1 MGEETEYSEN
11 RKGKM
16 MRIIAITKKCLECEK
31 ELILSSVEKE
41 DKVLF
46 FDNEKE
52 LLKSEDYANIEIV
65 FGEPENST
73 IHFMK
78 NLRWIQMTWAGAN
91 KYTSVPDFPDHVVL
105 TSASGAYGCVISEYI
120 VSGILALYKNLF
132 SYRAQMKSGGWNRIE
147 GEETLEGKRVLI
159 LGTGNIGQETAK
171 KLRCFGAYT
180 VGICR
185 TPGSK
190 HLSFDE
196 IYTID
201 SVDTQL
207 QSADVVII
215 ALPGTPETQGMFDAE
230 RIKKMKANAILV
242 NVGRGF
248 VVNTDELTNA
258 LQNGLLR
265 GAVLDVTDPEPLPE
279 KHPLRSM
286 ENVLLTPH
294 ISGISWGE
302 NMFTRKR
309 ILDIFCENLKRDK
322 NNEPKKNIIDFS
334 KGY

>member
-1 MGEETEYSEN
+1 
-11 RKGKM
+11 M
-16 MRIIAITKKCLECEK
+16 MRIIAIIKKCLECEK
-31 ELILSSVEKE
+31 KLILSSVEKE
-41 DKVLF
+41 DKVLL

-52 LLKSEDYANIEIV
+52 LLKSEDCANIEIV
-65 FGEPENST
+65 FGEPELST
-73 IHFMK
+73 IRFMK

-91 KYTSVPDFPDHVVL
+91 KYTSVLDFPANIIL

-132 SYRAQMKSGGWNRIE
+132 SYRAQMKSGGWYKME
-147 GEETLEGKRVLI
+147 GDDTLEGKRVLI

-171 KLRCFGAYT
+171 KLSCFGAYT
-180 VGICR
+180 VGSCR
-185 TPGSK
+185 IPSNED
-190 HLSFDE
+190 LPFDE

-201 SVDTQL
+201 SVDMQL
-207 QSADVVII
+207 QDADVVII
-215 ALPGTPETQGMFDAE
+215 ALPGTAETAGMFDAE
-230 RIKKMKANAILV
+230 RIKKMKASAILV

-258 LQNGLLR
+258 LQKGLLR
-265 GAVLDVTDPEPLPE
+265 GAVLDVTEPEPLPE
-279 KHPLRSM
+279 KHPLRYM

-302 NMFTRKR
+302 NKFTRKR
-309 ILDIFCENLKRDK
+309 ILDIFCENMKRDK
-322 NNEPKKNIIDFS
+322 NNEPKKNIIDFG

>member
-1 MGEETEYSEN
+1 
-11 RKGKM
+11 
-16 MRIIAITKKCLECEK
+16 MRIIAIIKKCLEYEK
-31 ELILSSVEKE
+31 KLILSSVEKE

-52 LLKSEDYANIEIV
+52 LLESEDRLNIEIV
-65 FGEPENST
+65 FGEPEHST
-73 IHFMK
+73 IQSMK

-91 KYTSVPDFPDHVVL
+91 KYTSDSDFPDDIIL

-120 VSGILALYKNLF
+120 VSGILTLYKNLF
-132 SYRAQMKSGGWNRIE
+132 SYRTQMKNGGWNKIE
-147 GEETLEGKRVLI
+147 GDDTLEGKRVLI

-185 TPGSK
+185 TPVNK

-196 IYTID
+196 MYTID
-201 SVDTQL
+201 NIDTQL

-215 ALPGTPETQGMFDAE
+215 ALPGTAETAGMFDKE
-230 RIKKMKANAILV
+230 RIKKMKPNAILV

-248 VVNTDELTNA
+248 IVNTDELTNA
-258 LQNGLLR
+258 LQKGLLR

-279 KHPLRSM
+279 KHPLRYM

-302 NMFTRKR
+302 NKFTRKR
-309 ILDIFCENLKRDK
+309 ILDIFCENMKRDR
-322 NNEPKKNIIDFS
+322 NNEPKMNVIDFS

>member
-1 MGEETEYSEN
+1 
-11 RKGKM
+11 
-16 MRIIAITKKCLECEK
+16 MRTIAIIKKCMECEK
-31 ELILSSVEKE
+31 QLILSSVEKE

-46 FDNEKE
+46 FDNEEE
-52 LLKSEDYANIEIV
+52 LLKSKNLANIEII
-65 FGEPENST
+65 FGEPEHST

-91 KYTSVPDFPDHVVL
+91 KYTSAPDFPAHMIL
-105 TSASGAYGCVISEYI
+105 TGASGAYGCVISEYI

-132 SYRAQMKSGGWNRIE
+132 LYRRQMESGGFNKIA
-147 GEETLEGKRVLI
+147 GDDTLEGKRVLI

-185 TPGSK
+185 TSCNKSLP
-190 HLSFDE
+190 FDE
-196 IYTID
+196 IYTVD
-201 SVDTQL
+201 SVDMQL

-215 ALPGTPETQGMFDAE
+215 ALPGTSETAGMFDAE
-230 RIKKMKANAILV
+230 RIKKMKATAILV

-248 VVNTDELTNA
+248 VVNTDELTDA

-265 GAVLDVTDPEPLPE
+265 GAVLDVTEPEPLPE
-279 KHPLRSM
+279 KHPLRTM

-294 ISGISWGE
+294 VSGISWGE
-302 NMFTRKR
+302 NKFTRKR
-309 ILDIFCENLKRDK
+309 ILDIFCENLKRD
-322 NNEPKKNIIDFS
+322 NHNETKKNVIDFS

>member
-1 MGEETEYSEN
+1 
-11 RKGKM
+11 M
-16 MRIIAITKKCLECEK
+16 MRVIAIIKKCLECEK
-31 ELILSSVEKE
+31 KLILSSVEKE

-65 FGEPENST
+65 FGEPEYST
-73 IHFMK
+73 IRFMK

-91 KYTSVPDFPDHVVL
+91 KYTSGPDFPDHIIL
-105 TSASGAYGCVISEYI
+105 TSASGAFGCVISEYI

-132 SYRAQMKSGGWNRIE
+132 SYREQMKSGGWNQIE
-147 GEETLEGKRVLI
+147 SDDTLEGKRVLI

-171 KLRCFGAYT
+171 KLRCLGSYT

-185 TPGSK
+185 TPSNK
-190 HLSFDE
+190 HLPFDE

-215 ALPGTPETQGMFDAE
+215 TLPGTVETAGMFDAE

-258 LQNGLLR
+258 LQKGLLR
-265 GAVLDVTDPEPLPE
+265 GAVLDVADPEPLPE
-279 KHPLRSM
+279 KHPLRYM

-302 NMFTRKR
+302 NKFTRKR
-309 ILDIFCENLKRDK
+309 ILDIFCENMKRDS
-322 NNEPKKNIIDFS
+322 NNEPKTNIIDFS

>member
-1 MGEETEYSEN
+1 
-11 RKGKM
+11 
-16 MRIIAITKKCLECEK
+16 MRNIAIIKKCLEYEK

-46 FDNEKE
+46 FDNEEE
-52 LLKSEDYANIEIV
+52 LLKSEDYGKIEIV
-65 FGEPENST
+65 FGEPEHNT
-73 IHFMK
+73 IHLMK

-91 KYTSVPDFPDHVVL
+91 KYTSVPDFPDNITL

-120 VSGILALYKNLF
+120 VSGILALYKRLF
-132 SYRAQMKSGGWNRIE
+132 SYREQMKRGGWNQIV
-147 GEETLEGKRVLI
+147 GDDTLEGKRVLI

-171 KLRCFGAYT
+171 KLRCFGVYT

-185 TPGSK
+185 TPGNK
-190 HLSFDE
+190 HSSFDE
-196 IYTID
+196 IDTID
-201 SVDTQL
+201 NVDTQL

-215 ALPGTPETQGMFDAE
+215 ALPGTAQTAGMFDSE

-248 VVNTDELTNA
+248 IVDTEELTNA
-258 LQNGLLR
+258 LQKGLLT
-265 GAVLDVTDPEPLPE
+265 GAVLDVTEPEPLPE
-279 KHPLRSM
+279 KHPLRDM

-302 NMFTRKR
+302 NKFTRKR
-309 ILDIFCENLKRDK
+309 ILDIFCENLKRDRSD
-322 NNEPKKNIIDFS
+322 EPKKNRIDFS

>member
-1 MGEETEYSEN
+1 
-11 RKGKM
+11 M
-16 MRIIAITKKCLECEK
+16 MRIIAIIKKCLECEK

-41 DKVLF
+41 DKVLL
-46 FDNEKE
+46 FDNEEE
-52 LLKSEDYANIEIV
+52 LLKSEDYANVEIV
-65 FGEPENST
+65 FGEPEHST
-73 IHFMK
+73 IHSMK

-91 KYTSVPDFPDHVVL
+91 KYTSAPDFPDNIIL
-105 TSASGAYGCVISEYI
+105 TSASGAYGSVISEYI
-120 VSGILALYKNLF
+120 VSGILALTKNLF
-132 SYRAQMKSGGWNRIE
+132 SYRVQMKSGGWNKIE
-147 GEETLEGKRVLI
+147 GDDTLEGKRVLI

-171 KLRCFGAYT
+171 KLRCFGCYT

-185 TPGSK
+185 TPGNK
-190 HLSFDE
+190 DMPFDE

-201 SVDTQL
+201 SVDEQL
-207 QSADVVII
+207 QCADVVII
-215 ALPGTPETQGMFDAE
+215 ALPGTAETEGMFDAE

-248 VVNTDELTNA
+248 IVNTDELTDA

-265 GAVLDVTDPEPLPE
+265 GAVLDVTNPEPLPE
-279 KHPLRSM
+279 KHPLRYM

-302 NMFTRKR
+302 NKMTRKR
-309 ILDIFCENLKRDK
+309 ILDIFCENMKRDK
-322 NNEPKKNIIDFS
+322 NDEPKKNIIDFS

>member
-1 MGEETEYSEN
+1 
-11 RKGKM
+11 
-16 MRIIAITKKCLECEK
+16 MRIIAIIKKCLECEK
-31 ELILSSVEKE
+31 KLILSSVEKE

-65 FGEPENST
+65 FGEPEHST

-91 KYTSVPDFPDHVVL
+91 KYTSAPDFPDNIIL

-120 VSGILALYKNLF
+120 ISGILALYKNLF
-132 SYRAQMKSGGWNRIE
+132 SYRTQMKSGGWNQIK
-147 GEETLEGKRVLI
+147 GDGTLEGKRVLI

-185 TPGSK
+185 TPSNK
-190 HLSFDE
+190 HLYFDE

-215 ALPGTPETQGMFDAE
+215 ALPGTAETVGMFDAE
-230 RIKKMKANAILV
+230 RINKMKANAILV

-258 LQNGLLR
+258 LQKGLLR

-279 KHPLRSM
+279 KHPLRYM

-302 NMFTRKR
+302 NKFTRKAYAAASDHQ
-309 ILDIFCENLKRDK
+309 IIIFVFPPVRWRSRNDGG
-322 NNEPKKNIIDFS
+322 ISDGS
-334 KGY
+334 

>member
-1 MGEETEYSEN
+1 
-11 RKGKM
+11 M
-16 MRIIAITKKCLECEK
+16 MRIIAIIKKCLECEK
-31 ELILSSVEKE
+31 KLILSSVEKE

-52 LLKSEDYANIEIV
+52 LLKSADYGNIEIV
-65 FGEPENST
+65 FGEPEYST

-91 KYTSVPDFPDHVVL
+91 KYTSAPDFPDNIIL

-132 SYRAQMKSGGWNRIE
+132 SYRTQMKSGGWNQIE
-147 GEETLEGKRVLI
+147 GDDTLEGKRVLI

-171 KLRCFGAYT
+171 KLRCFGSYT

-185 TPGSK
+185 TPSNK

-215 ALPGTPETQGMFDAE
+215 TLPGTAETAGMFDAE

-258 LQNGLLR
+258 LQKGLLR

-279 KHPLRSM
+279 KHPLRYM

-302 NMFTRKR
+302 NKFTRKR
-309 ILDIFCENLKRDK
+309 ILDIFCENMKRDR

>member
-1 MGEETEYSEN
+1 
-11 RKGKM
+11 M
-16 MRIIAITKKCLECEK
+16 MRTIAITKKCLECEK
-31 ELILSSVEKE
+31 NLILSSVEKE

-52 LLKSEDYANIEIV
+52 LLKSENYANIEIV
-65 FGEPENST
+65 FGEPEHST

-91 KYTSVPDFPDHVVL
+91 KYTSAADFPDNIIL
-105 TSASGAYGCVISEYI
+105 TGTSGAFGSVISEYI

-132 SYRAQMKSGGWNRIE
+132 PYRAQLKSGGWNQIE
-147 GEETLEGKRVLI
+147 DDDTLEGKRALI

-171 KLRCFGAYT
+171 RLRCFGAYT

-185 TPGSK
+185 TPGNK
-190 HLSFDE
+190 HLPFDE

-201 SVDTQL
+201 NVDTQL
-207 QSADVVII
+207 QNADVVII
-215 ALPGTPETQGMFDAE
+215 ALPGTAETKGMFDAE

-248 VVNTDELTNA
+248 IVNTDELTNA
-258 LQNGLLR
+258 LQKGLLR
-265 GAVLDVTDPEPLPE
+265 GAVLDVTEPEPLPE
-279 KHPLRSM
+279 NHPLRYM

-302 NMFTRKR
+302 NQYTRKR

-322 NNEPKKNIIDFS
+322 NNEPKKNMIDFS

>member
-1 MGEETEYSEN
+1 
-11 RKGKM
+11 M

-31 ELILSSVEKE
+31 EFILSSVAKE

-65 FGEPENST
+65 FGEPEHST

-91 KYTSVPDFPDHVVL
+91 KYTSVPDFPDHIIL

-132 SYRAQMKSGGWNRIE
+132 SYRAQMKSGGWNCIE

-258 LQNGLLR
+258 LQKGLLR

-294 ISGISWGE
+294 ISGIGWGE
-302 NMFTRKR
+302 NKFTRKR

>member
-1 MGEETEYSEN
+1 
-11 RKGKM
+11 
-16 MRIIAITKKCLECEK
+16 MRVIAITKKCLECEK
-31 ELILSSVEKE
+31 KLILSSVEKE

-46 FDNEKE
+46 FDNEEE
-52 LLKSEDYANIEIV
+52 LLKSEDYANIEIIL
-65 FGEPENST
+65 GEPELST
-73 IHFMK
+73 IQLMK

-91 KYTSVPDFPDHVVL
+91 KYTSAPDFTDHIIL

-120 VSGILALYKNLF
+120 VSGVLALYKNLF
-132 SYRAQMKSGGWNRIE
+132 SYRAQMKSGGWNKIA
-147 GEETLEGKRVLI
+147 GEDTLEGKRVLI

-185 TPGSK
+185 TPGNK
-190 HLSFDE
+190 HLPFDE

-215 ALPGTPETQGMFDAE
+215 ALPGTAETAGMFDAE
-230 RIKKMKANAILV
+230 RIKRMKASAILV

-248 VVNTDELTNA
+248 IVNTDELTNA
-258 LQNGLLR
+258 LQKGLLR

-279 KHPLRSM
+279 KHPLRNM

-294 ISGISWGE
+294 ISGIGWGE

-309 ILDIFCENLKRDK
+309 IIDIFCENMKWDR
-322 NNEPKKNIIDFS
+322 NNEPKKNVIDFS